1 MDVLVSMLC
10 FKIAIFLCSGVS
22 GFLIDS
28 SNSPLKNPV
37 ATQSSHRNCSLIEAD
52 VVFLLDASGSVGSAN
67 FFQQINLV
75 KTFVENSNIG
85 PSNVQVSVVTFST
98 IVQEVFNL
106 SRYQSKEALLSSMN
120 TIKYSTGS
128 THTSEAILYAVQHS
142 FTHAA
147 GDRPLVPNFLFV
159 VTDGRSTF
167 PSNTTGAA
175 NLAHQAGI
183 ITFAIGIGS
192 SVSRQ
197 ELQDIATSPQHVFQV
212 PDFNVLSKLHSELTT
227 KICEVPKA
235 ISTTTIT
242 STAIASSVNA
252 LSSSVLCSNKLP
264 RCEVYGRT
272 VCSSYVTWAKVN
284 CPLYCGFCTD
294 CSLIEADVVFLLDA
308 SGSVGSA
315 NFFQQIN
322 LVKTFVENSNIGPS
336 NVQVSVVTFS
346 TRVQEVFNL
355 SRYQSKEALL
365 SSMNTIK
372 YSAGSTHTSEAILY
386 AVQHSFTHAAGD
398 RPLVPNFLFVV
409 TDGRSTFPSNTTG
422 AANLAHQAGIIT
434 FAIGIGSSVSRQ
446 ELQDIATSPQ
456 HVFQVPDFNVLS
468 KLHSELTTKICEVP
482 KTISTTTITS
492 TAIASSV
499 NALSSSVLC
508 SNKLPRCEVYG
519 RTVCS
524 SYVTWAKVNC
534 PLYCGFCTDCS
545 LIEADVVFL
554 LDASGSVGSANFF
567 QQINLVK
574 TFVENSNIG
583 PSNVQVSVV
592 TFSTRVQEVFNLSR
606 YQSKE
611 ALLSSMNTIKYSA
624 GSTHTSEAIL
634 YAVQHSFTHAA
645 GDRPLVPNF
654 LFVVTDGRS
663 TFPSNTTGAANL
675 AHQAGIITFAIG
687 IGSSVSRQELQDIAT
702 SPQHVFQVPDFNVL
716 SKLHSELTTKIC
728 EALSSSVL
736 CSNKL
741 PRCEVYG
748 RTVCSSYVTWAKV
761 NCPLYCGFCTVST
774 MYVTIPTKVTTTSMD
789 TTKTSP
795 TTTLPSSTTKTE
807 LTCPACDENLNCVW
821 NRACFHGEVCMIRQ
835 YHNTPFTVHCS
846 KKQDCIFM
854 KTFVKGAEIMCCE
867 DHQCIS
873 NIVS

>member
-67 FFQQINLV
+67 FFQQLNLV

-98 IVQEVFNL
+98 RVQEVFNL

-159 VTDGRSTF
+159 VTDGHSTF
-167 PSNTTGAA
+167 PSHTTGAA

-183 ITFAIGIGS
+183 ITFVIGIGS

-284 CPLYCGFCTD
+284 CPLYCGLCT
-294 CSLIEADVVFLLDA
+294 A
-308 SGSVGSA
+308 
-315 NFFQQIN
+315 
-322 LVKTFVENSNIGPS
+322 
-336 NVQVSVVTFS
+336 
-346 TRVQEVFNL
+346 
-355 SRYQSKEALL
+355 
-365 SSMNTIK
+365 
-372 YSAGSTHTSEAILY
+372 
-386 AVQHSFTHAAGD
+386 
-398 RPLVPNFLFVV
+398 
-409 TDGRSTFPSNTTG
+409 
-422 AANLAHQAGIIT
+422 
-434 FAIGIGSSVSRQ
+434 
-446 ELQDIATSPQ
+446 
-456 HVFQVPDFNVLS
+456 
-468 KLHSELTTKICEVP
+468 
-482 KTISTTTITS
+482 
-492 TAIASSV
+492 
-499 NALSSSVLC
+499 
-508 SNKLPRCEVYG
+508 
-519 RTVCS
+519 
-524 SYVTWAKVNC
+524 
-534 PLYCGFCTDCS
+534 
-545 LIEADVVFL
+545 
-554 LDASGSVGSANFF
+554 
-567 QQINLVK
+567 
-574 TFVENSNIG
+574 
-583 PSNVQVSVV
+583 
-592 TFSTRVQEVFNLSR
+592 
-606 YQSKE
+606 
-611 ALLSSMNTIKYSA
+611 
-624 GSTHTSEAIL
+624 
-634 YAVQHSFTHAA
+634 
-645 GDRPLVPNF
+645 
-654 LFVVTDGRS
+654 
-663 TFPSNTTGAANL
+663 
-675 AHQAGIITFAIG
+675 
-687 IGSSVSRQELQDIAT
+687 
-702 SPQHVFQVPDFNVL
+702 
-716 SKLHSELTTKIC
+716 
-728 EALSSSVL
+728 
-736 CSNKL
+736 
-741 PRCEVYG
+741 
-748 RTVCSSYVTWAKV
+748 
-761 NCPLYCGFCTVST
+761 
-774 MYVTIPTKVTTTSMD
+774 
-789 TTKTSP
+789 SP

-807 LTCPACDENLNCVW
+807 LTCPVCDENLNCVW

-873 NIVS
+873 HSVS

>member
-67 FFQQINLV
+67 FFQQLNLV

-98 IVQEVFNL
+98 RVQEVFNL

-159 VTDGRSTF
+159 VTDGHSTF
-167 PSNTTGAA
+167 PSHTTGAA

-183 ITFAIGIGS
+183 ITFIIGIGS

-264 RCEVYGRT
+264 RCG
-272 VCSSYVTWAKVN
+272 
-284 CPLYCGFCTD
+284 
-294 CSLIEADVVFLLDA
+294 
-308 SGSVGSA
+308 
-315 NFFQQIN
+315 
-322 LVKTFVENSNIGPS
+322 
-336 NVQVSVVTFS
+336 
-346 TRVQEVFNL
+346 
-355 SRYQSKEALL
+355 
-365 SSMNTIK
+365 
-372 YSAGSTHTSEAILY
+372 
-386 AVQHSFTHAAGD
+386 
-398 RPLVPNFLFVV
+398 
-409 TDGRSTFPSNTTG
+409 
-422 AANLAHQAGIIT
+422 
-434 FAIGIGSSVSRQ
+434 
-446 ELQDIATSPQ
+446 
-456 HVFQVPDFNVLS
+456 
-468 KLHSELTTKICEVP
+468 
-482 KTISTTTITS
+482 
-492 TAIASSV
+492 
-499 NALSSSVLC
+499 
-508 SNKLPRCEVYG
+508 
-519 RTVCS
+519 
-524 SYVTWAKVNC
+524 
-534 PLYCGFCTDCS
+534 
-545 LIEADVVFL
+545 
-554 LDASGSVGSANFF
+554 
-567 QQINLVK
+567 
-574 TFVENSNIG
+574 
-583 PSNVQVSVV
+583 
-592 TFSTRVQEVFNLSR
+592 
-606 YQSKE
+606 
-611 ALLSSMNTIKYSA
+611 
-624 GSTHTSEAIL
+624 
-634 YAVQHSFTHAA
+634 
-645 GDRPLVPNF
+645 
-654 LFVVTDGRS
+654 
-663 TFPSNTTGAANL
+663 
-675 AHQAGIITFAIG
+675 
-687 IGSSVSRQELQDIAT
+687 
-702 SPQHVFQVPDFNVL
+702 
-716 SKLHSELTTKIC
+716 
-728 EALSSSVL
+728 
-736 CSNKL
+736 
-741 PRCEVYG
+741 VYG

-774 MYVTIPTKVTTTSMD
+774 MYVTIPTKATTTSMD

-873 NIVS
+873 HIVS

>member
-37 ATQSSHRNCSLIEAD
+37 ATQSSHRN
-52 VVFLLDASGSVGSAN
+52 
-67 FFQQINLV
+67 
-75 KTFVENSNIG
+75 
-85 PSNVQVSVVTFST
+85 
-98 IVQEVFNL
+98 
-106 SRYQSKEALLSSMN
+106 
-120 TIKYSTGS
+120 
-128 THTSEAILYAVQHS
+128 
-142 FTHAA
+142 
-147 GDRPLVPNFLFV
+147 
-159 VTDGRSTF
+159 
-167 PSNTTGAA
+167 
-175 NLAHQAGI
+175 
-183 ITFAIGIGS
+183 
-192 SVSRQ
+192 
-197 ELQDIATSPQHVFQV
+197 
-212 PDFNVLSKLHSELTT
+212 
-227 KICEVPKA
+227 
-235 ISTTTIT
+235 
-242 STAIASSVNA
+242 
-252 LSSSVLCSNKLP
+252 
-264 RCEVYGRT
+264 
-272 VCSSYVTWAKVN
+272 
-284 CPLYCGFCTD
+284 

-468 KLHSELTTKICEVP
+468 KLHSELTTKICE
-482 KTISTTTITS
+482 
-492 TAIASSV
+492 
-499 NALSSSVLC
+499 
-508 SNKLPRCEVYG
+508 
-519 RTVCS
+519 
-524 SYVTWAKVNC
+524 
-534 PLYCGFCTDCS
+534 DCS

-761 NCPLYCGFCTVST
+761 NCPLYCGFCTGNAFV
-774 MYVTIPTKVTTTSMD
+774 
-789 TTKTSP
+789 
-795 TTTLPSSTTKTE
+795 LKTE
-807 LTCPACDENLNCVW
+807 DASDV
-821 NRACFHGEVCMIRQ
+821 F
-835 YHNTPFTVHCS
+835 
-846 KKQDCIFM
+846 
-854 KTFVKGAEIMCCE
+854 
-867 DHQCIS
+867 
-873 NIVS
+873 